1 MRSAR
6 PRIVVALRLTVTIL
20 APVIAAMVV
29 SSLAGGL
36 VASTSLDVQ
45 AGAGRTSSGP
55 LPSGDL
61 LAVSAHAV
69 FIALDSRLEEWD
81 RVTFARLASHALPGD
96 AWAADPQGRRVLVRL
111 RAGTP
116 TSYAVVDVRTG
127 TTLSRPALGN
137 DRFPRFAPDGTHFV
151 TQSGRDDHV
160 ITWWDAG
167 SGRAVAHRAATP
179 AAVFGFTADS
189 RQVLIGTPSSVS
201 LWTPASGRETIVATL
216 GKGVTA
222 GAAAVTPDGLRVI
235 TAGSDDL
242 LKEWDI
248 RTHSEIR
255 TLGRQR
261 ATRDMALGPDGRLVA
276 VGWWDSIAVWD
287 HTAGT
292 KVVELADGTDL
303 GLRNPF
309 FSPDGRQVFAQ
320 GRYGDVHAW
329 DIRQV
334 RLEAGTTD
342 GALPVRTSSRPPAR
356 FSNTP

>member
-6 PRIVVALRLTVTIL
+6 SRIVMALRLAATIL
-20 APVIAAMVV
+20 APVMAAIVV
-29 SSLAGGL
+29 TSLAGGL
-36 VASTSLDVQ
+36 VASASRSVQ
-45 AGAGRTSSGP
+45 AGAEGTTPGL

-61 LAVSAHAV
+61 LAVSARAV
-69 FIALDSRLEEWD
+69 FVARDARLEEWD

-96 AWAADPQGRRVLVRL
+96 AWAADPKGRRVLVRS

-116 TSYAVVDVRTG
+116 TSYAVVDVGTG
-127 TTLSRPALGN
+127 KTLSRPVLGN
-137 DRFPRFAPDGTHFV
+137 DRLPRFAPDGTHFV
-151 TQSGRDDHV
+151 TQSGGDDHV

-179 AAVFGFTADS
+179 AAVLGFTPDS
-189 RQVLIGTPSSVS
+189 HQVLIGTPSSVS
-201 LWTPASGRETIVATL
+201 LWTPASGRETTVATL

-222 GAAAVTPDGLRVI
+222 GAAVVTPDGLRVI

-255 TLGRQR
+255 TLGWQR

-287 HTAGT
+287 HTTGT

-309 FSPDGRQVFAQ
+309 VSPDGRQVFAQ

-329 DIRQV
+329 DIRQA
-334 RLEAGTTD
+334 RLDAGTTD
-342 GALPVRTSSRPPAR
+342 GAPLLMGTWRPR
-356 FSNTP
+356 